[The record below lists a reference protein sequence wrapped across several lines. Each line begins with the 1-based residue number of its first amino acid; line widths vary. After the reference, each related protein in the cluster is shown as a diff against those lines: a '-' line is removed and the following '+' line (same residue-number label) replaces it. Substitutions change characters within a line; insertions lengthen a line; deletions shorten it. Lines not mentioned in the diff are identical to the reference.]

1 MTVLDSYLS
10 DVVSAI
16 FPMDSFN
23 CTNIQTPENLWAG
36 VNPHLVPN
44 KKKYVTWNQ
53 LNTFRHTDIAKMTGW
68 NLSWAT
74 LGKNALLMPNIGR
87 ELKTWIHPV
96 LD

>member
-44 KKKYVTWNQ
+44 KKKS
-53 LNTFRHTDIAKMTGW
+53 
-68 NLSWAT
+68 NLKPT
-74 LGKNALLMPNIGR
+74 KYI
-87 ELKTWIHPV
+87 
-96 LD
+96 